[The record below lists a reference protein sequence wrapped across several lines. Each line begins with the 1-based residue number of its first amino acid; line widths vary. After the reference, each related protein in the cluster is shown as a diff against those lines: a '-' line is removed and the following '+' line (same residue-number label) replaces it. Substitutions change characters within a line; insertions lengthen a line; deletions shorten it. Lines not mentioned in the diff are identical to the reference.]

1 MSGKNH
7 GFQAINVP
15 PSNLAIFGPHWLGT
29 QSDEIWMNDEIDRF
43 IERVNSFDYISQM
56 DGLIE
61 GYGGFLVSQVY
72 SLRLLAVNL
81 HIVPV

>member
-15 PSNLAIFGPHWLGT
+15 LSNLAIFGPHWLKT

-43 IERVNSFDYISQM
+43 IERVNSLDYISQM

-72 SLRLLAVNL
+72 SLRLLAVNI
-81 HIVPV
+81 HIVTL